1 LSPYFEGL
9 HVLSKGRAEQVRGSG
24 EFVHIPLR
32 SFRPDCLL
40 THDGDSVLDKLLD
53 DCSLLVIQDADMR
66 ASDIIAHRKFI
77 RSPDVIA
84 FDTTKA
90 LRLRGH
96 FSYVLGR
103 NDDRALTALEGEK
116 LW

>member
-9 HVLSKGRAEQVRGSG
+9 HVLSEGTARQVQGSG
-24 EFVHIPLR
+24 EFVHVPLR

-40 THDGDSVLDKLLD
+40 THGGDSVLERLIN

-77 RSPDVIA
+77 RSSDVVAI
-84 FDTTKA
+84 DSTKA

-103 NDDRALTALEGEK
+103 ADDQALITLAGEK